1 MGALLG
7 VLLHAIGGFAA
18 GSFYLPFKIV
28 KGWKWESAWLVLGFT
43 AWVISPLLF
52 AYFTVPDLWEVLMIA
67 DSNTK
72 SWTFLFGVLWGIGGL
87 TFGLSMRYLGISLG
101 MTVALGFCTAF
112 GTLIPPLYNGTFGEL
127 LASNSGQITMLGIVV
142 CLAAIGIVGFAGM
155 RKEKEELE
163 AGVTNEAVV
172 EFDLKKGL
180 IVAVISGILSAC
192 FAFGLEAG
200 GPIAEIAHKAGA
212 KEIFKNNAVLV
223 WILWGG
229 IATNGIYTLFLNWKN
244 KSSGDYTDVT
254 LPLGK
259 NYFWAMLGGLT
270 WYLQFFFY
278 GMGATMLGTKYEF
291 ASWSIHMA
299 FIILFSNM
307 WGIIYKE
314 WKGASTKTMQL
325 LGLGLFVIIISILM
339 IGLAGSIAN
348 LLGAH

>member
-7 VLLHAIGGFAA
+7 VLFHAIGGFAA

-28 KGWKWESAWLVLGFT
+28 KTWKWESAWLVLGFA
-43 AWVISPLLF
+43 AWILSPFIF
-52 AYFTVPDLWEVLMIA
+52 AYFTVPDLWNVLMSGDA
-67 DSNTK
+67 NTK
-72 SWTFLFGVLWGIGGL
+72 LWTFIFGVFWGVGGL

-112 GTLIPPLYNGTFGEL
+112 GTLIPPIYNGNLGEL
-127 LASNSGQITMLGIVV
+127 MRDSSGQITMLGIVL
-142 CLAAIGIVGFAGM
+142 CLVAIAIVGLAGM
-155 RKEKEELE
+155 KKEKEEIE
-163 AGVTNEAVV
+163 AGLSNEAVV

-180 IVAVISGILSAC
+180 IVAVVSGILSAC

-200 GPIAEIAHKAGA
+200 GPIAEIAQQSGA
-212 KEIFKNNAVLV
+212 KDLFKNNAVLV

-229 IATNGIYTLFLNWKN
+229 MTTNGIYTIFLNLKN
-244 KSSGDYTDVT
+244 KSGGDYFDRNQ
-254 LPLGK
+254 PLKK

-278 GMGATMLGTKYEF
+278 GMGTTMLGEKYEF

-307 WGIIYKE
+307 WGIYYKE
-314 WKGASTKTMQL
+314 WKGASSKTNRL
-325 LGLGLFVIIISILM
+325 LGAGLGLIIISILL
-339 IGLAGSIAN
+339 IGLSDVIIN
-348 LLGAH
+348 LF

>member
-7 VLLHAIGGFAA
+7 VLFHAIGGFAA

-28 KGWKWESAWLVLGFT
+28 KGWKWESAWLVLGFA
-43 AWVISPLLF
+43 AWVVSPMIF
-52 AYFTVPDLWEVLMIA
+52 AYFTVPDLWNVLMSA
-67 DSNTK
+67 DALTK
-72 SWTFLFGVLWGIGGL
+72 FWTFIFGLLWGIGGL

-112 GTLIPPLYNGTFGEL
+112 GTLIPPIYGGTFGEL
-127 LASNSGQITMLGIVV
+127 MSTSSGQITM
-142 CLAAIGIVGFAGM
+142 IGIITCVIAIAIVGYAGM
-155 RKEKEELE
+155 RKEKEEIIE
-163 AGVTNEAVV
+163 GGTNEAVV

-180 IVAVISGILSAC
+180 TVAVISGILSAC

-200 GPIAEIAHKAGA
+200 GTIANIALNAGT
-212 KEIFKNNAVLV
+212 KELFKNNAVLV

-229 IATNGIYTLFLNWKN
+229 MTTNGIYTIFLNWKN
-244 KSSGDYTDVT
+244 SSLSDYSDKS

-278 GMGATMLGTKYEF
+278 GMGATKLGDKYEF

-299 FIILFSNM
+299 FIILFSNV
-307 WGIIYKE
+307 WGIYFNE
-314 WKGASTKTMQL
+314 WKGSSTKTNRI
-325 LGLGLFVIIISILM
+325 LGLGLGIIIISILL
-339 IGLAGSIAN
+339 IGLSDTIAN
-348 LLGAH
+348 AF

>member
-7 VLLHAIGGFAA
+7 VLFHAIGGFAA

-28 KGWKWESAWLVLGFT
+28 KGWKWESAWLVLGFA
-43 AWVISPLLF
+43 AWVLSPIIF
-52 AYFTVPDLWEVLMIA
+52 AYCTVPDLWNVLMSA
-67 DSNTK
+67 DTETK
-72 SWTFLFGVLWGIGGL
+72 FWTFLFGVLWGIGGL

-112 GTLIPPLYNGTFGEL
+112 GTLIPPIYGGTFGDL
-127 LASNSGQITMLGIVV
+127 LATSSGQITMLGIAV
-142 CLAAIGIVGFAGM
+142 CLAAIVIVGLAGM
-155 RKEKEELE
+155 KKEIEELE
-163 AGVTNEAVV
+163 AGITNVAVV

-180 IVAVISGILSAC
+180 MVAVISGILSAC
-192 FAFGLEAG
+192 FAFGLDAG
-200 GPIAEIAHKAGA
+200 SPIAEIAFNSGT

-244 KSSGDYTDVT
+244 KSSGDYTDSS
-254 LPLGK
+254 LPLSK

-278 GMGATMLGTKYEF
+278 GMGTTMLGEKYEF

-299 FIILFSNM
+299 FIILFSNV
-307 WGIIYKE
+307 WGIYFDE
-314 WKGASTKTMQL
+314 WKGASAKTKRVL
-325 LGLGLFVIIISILM
+325 GFGLGTVMVSILL
-339 IGLAGSIAN
+339 IGMADTISN
-348 LLGAH
+348 LF